1 MGFLVCR
8 CLRSGLLVWEVLPMS
23 LTPQQVEKRLYDL
36 SLEMDEAHNAL
47 VEAETQYS
55 TLKAVY
61 EIAMAKS
68 RMRNSHPD
76 MKMTVVMRDDQALID
91 NAEKHEAVAFAEATV
106 KAHRGNV
113 ARIKT
118 QVDITRSI
126 SSSIK
131 ATLDL

>member
-1 MGFLVCR
+1 
-8 CLRSGLLVWEVLPMS
+8 MS

-36 SLEMDEAHNAL
+36 SLEMDEAHTDLVNAENDYH
-47 VEAETQYS
+47 VS
-55 TLKAVY
+55 KAQY

-68 RMRNSHPD
+68 RMKNSHPD
-76 MKMTVVMRDDQALID
+76 MKMTVVQREDQALLENEQLHI
-91 NAEKHEAVAFAEATV
+91 NQAYAEALV
-106 KAHRGNV
+106 KASRANV
-113 ARIKT
+113 SRIKT

>member
-1 MGFLVCR
+1 
-8 CLRSGLLVWEVLPMS
+8 MS
-23 LTPQQVEKRLYDL
+23 LTPQQVEKRLYEL
-36 SLEMDEAHNAL
+36 SLEMDEAHKAL

-55 TLKAVY
+55 TVKSVY

-68 RMRNSHPD
+68 RMRNAHPD
-76 MKMTVVMRDDQALID
+76 MKMTVVMRDDAALIE
-91 NAEKHEAVAFAEATV
+91 NASQHEAVAYAEASV
-106 KAHRGNV
+106 KAHRANV
-113 ARIKT
+113 SRIKT